1 MADAALRYA
10 GGGSH
15 RLWLVAAHQAAHWR
29 ARAAL
34 LQCGMLAL
42 AAPPTPD
49 AGAAPDMPGGSADP
63 DTRQPRRGDAAAA
76 GAPSSPASAP
86 ALTWAAAAAAAA
98 APAPAAA
105 RAGGGVGPGACGAG
119 AAPGAAPGAPGVAP
133 AAAGRAQG
141 VGAAGRPAGRAH
153 APAQGPA
160 GLPVGGAALRAEQ
173 VVDLGLRL
181 LHLLSC
187 VPAGAAGAWVAA
199 LAAEPGGGG
208 AAAARGDSAG
218 ALPSRVAGLGRLGLV
233 CVSAHGTYSNSPEPT
248 GTMKVRWGVQ
258 GRVPGAGAALSA
270 AAPGGS
276 GVRRHGA
283 AGLASRARPPQGAD
297 HRVSAMLRIVERLP
311 IIAPQPPS
319 AAAPLHSGHA
329 ARTRA

>member
-1 MADAALRYA
+1 MQEPHEPQQAPCILPWSASAAMADAAAALFCGHKLASDDSASCLTAGEAAAMADAALRYA

-34 LQCGMLAL
+34 LQRGMLAL

-133 AAAGRAQG
+133 AAAGRAQS

-218 ALPSRVAGLGRLGLV
+218 ALPSRVGGLGSWGW
-233 CVSAHGTYSNSPEPT
+233 SA
-248 GTMKVRWGVQ
+248 
-258 GRVPGAGAALSA
+258 
-270 AAPGGS
+270 
-276 GVRRHGA
+276 
-283 AGLASRARPPQGAD
+283 
-297 HRVSAMLRIVERLP
+297 
-311 IIAPQPPS
+311 
-319 AAAPLHSGHA
+319 
-329 ARTRA
+329 

>member
-1 MADAALRYA
+1 MAPRRLTAGEAAAMADAALRYA

-34 LQCGMLAL
+34 LQRGMLAL
-42 AAPPTPD
+42 AAAPAPDPTLTD
-49 AGAAPDMPGGSADP
+49 AAPDAPGGGAGP
-63 DTRQPRRGDAAAA
+63 GARRPRRDGAAA
-76 GAPSSPASAP
+76 GGAPGSPPSAP
-86 ALTWAAAAAAAA
+86 GLTWAAAAAAAA

-105 RAGGGVGPGACGAG
+105 RAGGGVGLEACGAA
-119 AAPGAAPGAPGVAP
+119 AAPGAAGAAP
-133 AAAGRAQG
+133 AAAGRAKG
-141 VGAAGRPAGRAH
+141 AGAAGRPGGRAH

-173 VVDLGLRL
+173 VLDLGLRL

-218 ALPSRVAGLGRLGLV
+218 ALPERGSRPFQPSGVGPAR
-233 CVSAHGTYSNSPEPT
+233 AHRAPLQTALSPPNLT
-248 GTMKVRWGVQ
+248 QLSWGVQ
-258 GRVPGAGAALSA
+258 GPRTGCRRGSAGPRRQRCPQVRRGRPRLAR
-270 AAPGGS
+270 P
-276 GVRRHGA
+276 RRHG
-283 AGLASRARPPQGAD
+283 
-297 HRVSAMLRIVERLP
+297 
-311 IIAPQPPS
+311 
-319 AAAPLHSGHA
+319 
-329 ARTRA
+329 